1 MIAGNKKRED
11 YGVALLGFLRRL
23 IGRPEEPAAAP
34 ANVQVRRNAPADDF
48 ARTDAQVPRRNADGT
63 SRSFVRR
70 DAILDRKEQVAGYEF
85 SLVTRLK
92 TRTTRRGGVAARAYD
107 VALLTRLELHR
118 AASLLG
124 ARVALICL
132 SIESLDN
139 EAIDR
144 LPQDNTVLIFETNA
158 DNNNWQMLAAD
169 LARLKA
175 KGFRVG
181 IRIADAAD
189 AECPLIA
196 VIDFVLIDVTAFNG
210 LDLRTLTRKLKSGR
224 TDGGALLR
232 LVAGDVQSDDDYQ
245 LCYKCGFDLFQGPFV
260 ANNDNLQPTR
270 NTINR
275 VAALSIL
282 NMLRTDQS
290 FAAIADEL
298 KNEPTLSYK
307 LLRYLNSA
315 AVGLQ
320 KQVDSLTEALVL
332 LGRDKFYRWT
342 SLLLFDFEKPGY
354 QEHLLSERALTR
366 GRTLELLAGKGM
378 VPRQPE
384 QLFLIGLFS
393 LLDRALGRP
402 LAELVEKAALPDS
415 VRDAL
420 LGHPG
425 PFTDALA
432 LVSLEADPGTYAE
445 RLEQALQA
453 CGIDDETYTPI
464 AVEAIVWT
472 AQVLGN
478 GAADRSPT

>member
-1 MIAGNKKRED
+1 MG
-11 YGVALLGFLRRL
+11 
-23 IGRPEEPAAAP
+23 
-34 ANVQVRRNAPADDF
+34 
-48 ARTDAQVPRRNADGT
+48 TNADGT
-63 SRSFVRR
+63 SHSFVRR
-70 DAILDRKEQVAGYEF
+70 DAILNRTEQVAGYEF

-92 TRTTRRGGVAARAYD
+92 ARMTRRGGIAARAYD

-124 ARVALICL
+124 ARLALICL
-132 SIESLDN
+132 SIESLAN

-144 LPQDNTVLIFETNA
+144 LPRDNTVLIFEANA
-158 DNNNWQMLAAD
+158 EKDDWETLAAG
-169 LARLKA
+169 LARLQET
-175 KGFRVG
+175 GFRVG
-181 IRIADAAD
+181 LRVADATD

-196 VIDFVLIDVTAFNG
+196 AVDFVLIDVTAFNG
-210 LDLRTLTRKLKSGR
+210 LDLRTLTRKLKAVRTASG
-224 TDGGALLR
+224 APLQLL
-232 LVAGDVQSDDDYQ
+232 AGDAQSDDDYQ

-260 ANNDNLQPTR
+260 ANHDNLRPTH

-282 NMLRTDQS
+282 NMLRTEQS
-290 FAAIADEL
+290 YAAIANEL

-320 KQVDSLTEALVL
+320 KKVDSLTEALVL

-366 GRTLELLAGKGM
+366 GRTLELLAGKGK
-378 VPRQPE
+378 VPQLPE

-402 LAELVEKAALPDS
+402 LPELVEKAALPDS

-420 LGHPG
+420 LGRPG
-425 PFTDALA
+425 PCSDALA
-432 LVSLEADPGTYAE
+432 LVTLEVDPNTPAD
-445 RLEQALQA
+445 RLEQALNA
-453 CGIDDETYTPI
+453 CGIDDETYAPI
-464 AVEAIVWT
+464 AVEALVWT
-472 AQVLGN
+472 SQVLSD
-478 GAADRSPT
+478 GAA

>member
-1 MIAGNKKRED
+1 MG
-11 YGVALLGFLRRL
+11 LLRFLRSLFQR
-23 IGRPEEPAAAP
+23 GTESPSV
-34 ANVQVRRNAPADDF
+34 AN
-48 ARTDAQVPRRNADGT
+48 DAQADMPRILDGFAQSEPKAMGTNADGT
-63 SRSFVRR
+63 SHSFVRR
-70 DAILDRKEQVAGYEF
+70 DAILNRTEQVAGYEF

-92 TRTTRRGGVAARAYD
+92 ARMTRRGGIAARAYD

-124 ARVALICL
+124 ARLALICL
-132 SIESLDN
+132 SIESLAN

-144 LPQDNTVLIFETNA
+144 LPRDNTVLIFEANA
-158 DNNNWQMLAAD
+158 EKDDWETLAAG
-169 LARLKA
+169 LARLQET
-175 KGFRVG
+175 GFRVG
-181 IRIADAAD
+181 LRVADATD

-196 VIDFVLIDVTAFNG
+196 AVDFVLIDVTAFNG
-210 LDLRTLTRKLKSGR
+210 LDLRTLTRKLKAVRTASG
-224 TDGGALLR
+224 APLQLL
-232 LVAGDVQSDDDYQ
+232 AGDAQSDDDYQ

-260 ANNDNLQPTR
+260 ANHDNLRPTH

-282 NMLRTDQS
+282 NMLRTEQS
-290 FAAIADEL
+290 YAAIANEL

-320 KQVDSLTEALVL
+320 KKVDSLTEALVL

-366 GRTLELLAGKGM
+366 GRTLELLAGKGK
-378 VPRQPE
+378 VPQLPE

-402 LAELVEKAALPDS
+402 LPELVEKAALPDS

-420 LGHPG
+420 LGRPG
-425 PFTDALA
+425 PCSDALA
-432 LVSLEADPGTYAE
+432 LVTLEVDPNTPAD
-445 RLEQALQA
+445 RLEQALNA
-453 CGIDDETYTPI
+453 CGIDDETYAPI
-464 AVEAIVWT
+464 AVEALVWT
-472 AQVLGN
+472 SQVLSD
-478 GAADRSPT
+478 GAA

>member
-1 MIAGNKKRED
+1 MG
-11 YGVALLGFLRRL
+11 LLRFLRSLFQR
-23 IGRPEEPAAAP
+23 GTESPSV
-34 ANVQVRRNAPADDF
+34 AN
-48 ARTDAQVPRRNADGT
+48 DAQADMPRILDGFAQSEPKAMGTNADGT
-63 SRSFVRR
+63 SHSFVRR
-70 DAILDRKEQVAGYEF
+70 DAILNRTEQVAGYEF

-92 TRTTRRGGVAARAYD
+92 ARMTRRGGIAARAYD

-124 ARVALICL
+124 ARLALICL
-132 SIESLDN
+132 SIESLAN

-144 LPQDNTVLIFETNA
+144 LPRDNTVLIFEANA
-158 DNNNWQMLAAD
+158 EKDDWNVLAAG
-169 LARLKA
+169 LARLQE

-181 IRIADAAD
+181 LRVADATD

-196 VIDFVLIDVTAFNG
+196 AVDFVLIDVTAFNG
-210 LDLRTLTRKLKSGR
+210 LDLRTLTRKLKAVRTASG
-224 TDGGALLR
+224 APLQLL
-232 LVAGDVQSDDDYQ
+232 AGDAQSDDDYQ

-260 ANNDNLQPTR
+260 ANHDNLRPTH

-282 NMLRTDQS
+282 NMLRTEQS
-290 FAAIADEL
+290 YAAIANEL

-320 KQVDSLTEALVL
+320 KKVDSLTEALVL

-366 GRTLELLAGKGM
+366 GRTLELLAGKGK
-378 VPRQPE
+378 VPQLPE

-402 LAELVEKAALPDS
+402 LPELVEKAALPDS

-420 LGHPG
+420 LGRPG
-425 PFTDALA
+425 PCSDALA
-432 LVSLEADPGTYAE
+432 LVTLEVDPNTPAD
-445 RLEQALQA
+445 RLEQALNA
-453 CGIDDETYTPI
+453 CGIDDETYAPI
-464 AVEAIVWT
+464 AVEALVWT
-472 AQVLGN
+472 SQVLSD
-478 GAADRSPT
+478 GAA

>member
-1 MIAGNKKRED
+1 MG
-11 YGVALLGFLRRL
+11 LLRFLRSLFGLGTKSPAVTGGVPADRL
-23 IGRPEEPAAAP
+23 
-34 ANVQVRRNAPADDF
+34 RNPDDF
-48 ARTDAQVPRRNADGT
+48 AQPDSNALRTNADGT
-63 SRSFVRR
+63 HHSFVRR
-70 DAILDRKEQVAGYEF
+70 DAILNRAEQVAGYKF

-92 TRTTRRGGVAARAYD
+92 ARMIRRGGIAARAYD

-124 ARVALICL
+124 NRLALIRL

-139 EAIDR
+139 QAIDR
-144 LPQDNTVLIFETNA
+144 LPQDNTVLIFDLPGQTNDWEA
-158 DNNNWQMLAAD
+158 LATG
-169 LARLKA
+169 LARLKE
-175 KGFRVG
+175 KGYRVG
-181 IRIADAAD
+181 IRVADIAD

-196 VIDFVLIDVTAFNG
+196 TVEFVLIDVTQFNG
-210 LDLRTLTRKLKSGR
+210 LDLRTLTRKLKVAR
-224 TDGGALLR
+224 TEGGAAPR
-232 LVAGDVQSDDDYQ
+232 LVASDVQSDDDYQ
-245 LCYKCGFDLFQGPFV
+245 FCHKCGFDLFQGPFV
-260 ANNDNLQPTR
+260 ASSANLRPTR

-282 NMLRTDQS
+282 NMLRTEQS
-290 FAAIADEL
+290 YGAIASEL

-320 KQVDSLTEALVL
+320 KKVDSLTEALVL

-366 GRTLELLAGKGM
+366 GRTLELLAGKGK
-378 VPRQPE
+378 VPQLPE

-393 LLDRALGRP
+393 LLDRALGQP
-402 LAELVEKAALPDS
+402 LPELIEKAALPDV

-425 PFTDALA
+425 PCTDALA
-432 LVSLEADPGTYAE
+432 LVTLDADANTPAE
-445 RLEQALQA
+445 RLEQALNA
-453 CGIDDETYTPI
+453 CGIDDETYAPI
-464 AVEAIVWT
+464 AVEALVWT
-472 AQVLGN
+472 DQVLSDQ
-478 GAADRSPT
+478 AA

>member
-1 MIAGNKKRED
+1 MG
-11 YGVALLGFLRRL
+11 LLRFLRNLFR
-23 IGRPEEPAAAP
+23 GDSESPSVPGATQPEYV
-34 ANVQVRRNAPADDF
+34 VQP
-48 ARTDAQVPRRNADGT
+48 DAQVPRTNADGT
-63 SRSFVRR
+63 SHSFMRR
-70 DAILDRKEQVAGYEF
+70 DAILNRTEQVAGYEF

-92 TRTTRRGGVAARAYD
+92 ARMTRRGGIAARAYD

-124 ARVALICL
+124 ARLALICL

-144 LPQDNTVLIFETNA
+144 LPRANTVLIFDANA
-158 DNNNWQMLAAD
+158 EKDDWQVLATG
-169 LARLKA
+169 LARLQA
-175 KGFRVG
+175 SGFRVG
-181 IRIADAAD
+181 IRIADPAD

-196 VIDFVLIDVTAFNG
+196 TVDFVLIDVTVFNG
-210 LDLRTLTRKLKSGR
+210 LDLRTLTRKLKSVR
-224 TDGGALLR
+224 TASGASLR
-232 LVAGDVQSDDDYQ
+232 LLASDVQSDDDYQ

-260 ANNDNLQPTR
+260 ANNDNLRPTR

-290 FAAIADEL
+290 YAVIADEL

-320 KQVDSLTEALVL
+320 KPVASLTEALVI

-354 QEHLLSERALTR
+354 PEHLLSERALTR
-366 GRTLELLAGKGM
+366 GRTLELMAGKGK
-378 VPRQPE
+378 VPQLPE

-402 LAELVEKAALPDS
+402 LPELVEKAALPAS

-420 LGHPG
+420 LGRPG
-425 PFTDALA
+425 PCTDALA
-432 LVSLEADPGTYAE
+432 LVTLEADVDADRME
-445 RLEQALQA
+445 LALQA
-453 CGIDDETYTPI
+453 CGIDDETYAPI
-464 AVEAIVWT
+464 ALDALVWT
-472 AQVLGN
+472 DQVLNEG
-478 GAADRSPT
+478 GLTGGQRQRFRYLTAKQ

>member
-1 MIAGNKKRED
+1 M
-11 YGVALLGFLRRL
+11 ALFGFLRGL
-23 IGRPEEPAAAP
+23 IGRPKEPPTAVRK
-34 ANVQVRRNAPADDF
+34 VQARQQALPEDF
-48 ARTDAQVPRRNADGT
+48 AQPDSQEPRKNADGT

-92 TRTTRRGGVAARAYD
+92 TRTTRRGGIAARAYD

-124 ARVALICL
+124 ARLALICL
-132 SIESLDN
+132 SIETLDN

-144 LPQDNTVLIFETNA
+144 LPQDNTVLIFELDAPNGSW
-158 DNNNWQMLAAD
+158 DLLAAG
-169 LARLKA
+169 LARLKE

-181 IRIADAAD
+181 IRVADAAD
-189 AECPLIA
+189 ADCPLIA
-196 VIDFVLIDVTAFNG
+196 AVDFVLIDVTAFNG
-210 LDLRTLTRKLKSGR
+210 LDLRTLTRKLKAAR
-224 TDGGALLR
+224 TDGGASLR

-260 ANNDNLQPTR
+260 ANNDSLRPTH

-290 FAAIADEL
+290 FAAIADQL

-320 KQVDSLTEALVL
+320 KQVDNLTEALVL

-354 QEHLLSERALTR
+354 QEHLLSERALAR
-366 GRTLELLAGKGM
+366 GRTLELLAGKGK
-378 VPRQPE
+378 VPRLPE

-402 LAELVEKAALPDS
+402 LPELVEKAALPDS

-425 PFTDALA
+425 PCTDALA
-432 LVSLEADPGTYAE
+432 LVSLEADPDTYAD

-464 AVEAIVWT
+464 AVEALAWT
-472 AQVLGN
+472 SQVLG
-478 GAADRSPT
+478 GKAA

>member
-1 MIAGNKKRED
+1 MG
-11 YGVALLGFLRRL
+11 LLRFLRNLFRR
-23 IGRPEEPAAAP
+23 GAESPAVSGDRP
-34 ANVQVRRNAPADDF
+34 ANRQSYPDDF
-48 ARTDAQVPRRNADGT
+48 AQPDSQAASTNADGT
-63 SRSFVRR
+63 HHSFVRR
-70 DAILDRKEQVAGYEF
+70 DAILGRTEQVAGYEF

-92 TRTTRRGGVAARAYD
+92 ARMTRRGGIAARAYD

-124 ARVALICL
+124 ARLALICL

-144 LPQDNTVLIFETNA
+144 LPRDNTVLIFEA
-158 DNNNWQMLAAD
+158 DAQKGDWEVLAAG
-169 LARLKA
+169 LARLRE

-181 IRIADAAD
+181 IRVADAAD

-196 VIDFVLIDVTAFNG
+196 AVDIVLIDVTAFNG
-210 LDLRTLTRKLKSGR
+210 LDLRTLTRKLKAVQ
-224 TDGGALLR
+224 TVGGTPPRLL
-232 LVAGDVQSDDDYQ
+232 ASDVQSDDDYQ

-260 ANNDNLQPTR
+260 ANSDNLRPTR

-282 NMLRTDQS
+282 NMLRTEQS

-320 KQVDSLTEALVL
+320 KPVDSLTEALVL

-354 QEHLLSERALTR
+354 QEHLLAEHALTR
-366 GRTLELLAGKGM
+366 GRTLELLAGKGK
-378 VPRQPE
+378 VPQLPE

-402 LAELVEKAALPDS
+402 LPELVAQAALPDV

-425 PFTDALA
+425 LCTDALS
-432 LVSLEADPGTYAE
+432 LVTLEADANTPAE
-445 RLEQALQA
+445 RLEQALNA
-453 CGIDDETYTPI
+453 CGIDDETYAPI
-464 AVEAIVWT
+464 ALDALVWT
-472 AQVLGN
+472 DQVLSE
-478 GAADRSPT
+478 GAA

>member
-1 MIAGNKKRED
+1 MG
-11 YGVALLGFLRRL
+11 LLRFLRGLFQRG
-23 IGRPEEPAAAP
+23 IEAP
-34 ANVQVRRNAPADDF
+34 AVHGGAPVNRPWNPDDF
-48 ARTDAQVPRRNADGT
+48 AQPDSQAPRKNADGT
-63 SRSFVRR
+63 SQSFVRR
-70 DAILDRKEQVAGYEF
+70 DAILNRTEQVAGYEF

-92 TRTTRRGGVAARAYD
+92 ARMTRRGGIAARAYD

-124 ARVALICL
+124 ARLALICL

-139 EAIDR
+139 EAIDH
-144 LPQDNTVLIFETNA
+144 LPQDNTVLIFEVDA
-158 DNNNWQMLAAD
+158 EKDDWQVLAAG
-169 LARLKA
+169 LARLQE

-181 IRIADAAD
+181 IRVTDAAD
-189 AECPLIA
+189 AECSLIA
-196 VIDFVLIDVTAFNG
+196 AVDFVLIDVTAFNG
-210 LDLRTLTRKLKSGR
+210 LDLRTLTRKLKAAR
-224 TDGGALLR
+224 TEGNAPLR
-232 LVAGDVQSDDDYQ
+232 LVAANVQSDDDYQ

-260 ANNDNLQPTR
+260 ASSANLRPTR

-275 VAALSIL
+275 TAALSIL
-282 NMLRTDQS
+282 NMLRTEQS
-290 FAAIADEL
+290 YAAIANEL

-320 KQVDSLTEALVL
+320 KPVASLTEALVI

-366 GRTLELLAGKGM
+366 GRTLELLAGKGA
-378 VPRQPE
+378 VPRLPE

-402 LAELVEKAALPDS
+402 LPELVEKAALPDT

-420 LGHPG
+420 LGRPG
-425 PFTDALA
+425 LCTDALA
-432 LVSLEADPGTYAE
+432 LVMLEADPDTPAE
-445 RLEQALQA
+445 RLEQALLA
-453 CGIDDETYTPI
+453 CGIDDETYAPV
-464 AVEAIVWT
+464 ALEALVWT
-472 AQVLGN
+472 DKVLSE
-478 GAADRSPT
+478 GAA